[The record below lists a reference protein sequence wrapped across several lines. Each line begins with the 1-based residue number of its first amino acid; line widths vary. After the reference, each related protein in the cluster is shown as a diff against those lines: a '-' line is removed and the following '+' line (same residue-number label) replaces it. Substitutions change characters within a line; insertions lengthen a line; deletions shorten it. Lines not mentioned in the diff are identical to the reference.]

1 MATRIT
7 FSNGRNFLDR
17 SIQHGQFF
25 KRNAQ
30 RPTLNAQR
38 SIIQHPASRMVIE
51 LRLDHE
57 HEHEGRIPGCHRA
70 IPA

>member
-38 SIIQHPASRMVIE
+38 SIISASRMVIE